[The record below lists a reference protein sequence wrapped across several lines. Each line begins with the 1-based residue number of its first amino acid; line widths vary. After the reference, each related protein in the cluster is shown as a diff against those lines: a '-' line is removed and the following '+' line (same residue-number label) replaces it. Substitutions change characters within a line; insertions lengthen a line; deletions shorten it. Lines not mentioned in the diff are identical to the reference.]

1 MSIFEEFYEETFDSV
16 YKYVFSRTGQQD
28 ISEDIVSTAF
38 LKLLTR
44 YSHIK
49 DKGRLKALLFA
60 IARNCMMDYFNKVKK
75 IEPLENDP
83 LTDLAGEDEEE
94 ELLSSALQKL
104 SDEEKELISFKYFS
118 GLTFREIGL
127 ILNTNEK
134 TVQSRIYKIL
144 EKLREEVN
152 NGY

>member
-1 MSIFEEFYEETFDSV
+1 M
-16 YKYVFSRTGQQD
+16 
-28 ISEDIVSTAF
+28 AW
-38 LKLLTR
+38 
-44 YSHIK
+44 
-49 DKGRLKALLFA
+49 
-60 IARNCMMDYFNKVKK
+60 
-75 IEPLENDP
+75 
-83 LTDLAGEDEEE
+83 EDEEE